1 MLIRSPGSRF
11 TLANFCR
18 ANIYATLATLK
29 IGMDIL
35 ANENVTM
42 DCLTGHGGLFRHA
55 GIGARFLA
63 AAVNTPVST
72 METAAV
78 GGPYGMA
85 LLAAYAM
92 NKADGEHLED
102 FLSNRV
108 YSLAKITVTRPDEND
123 VKGFAAFLEHFKVG
137 LAVEKA
143 AEKSLKK

>member
-1 MLIRSPGSRF
+1 MFIRSPGSRF
-11 TLANFCR
+11 TLTNFCR
-18 ANIYATLATLK
+18 VSIYATLATLK

-55 GIGARFLA
+55 DIGARFLA

-92 NKADGEHLED
+92 NKDSSERLED

-108 YSLAKITVTRPDEND
+108 YASAKVSVTRPDEND
-123 VKGFAAFLEHFKVG
+123 VKGFATFLEHFKAG
-137 LAVEKA
+137 LAAEKA
-143 AEKSLKK
+143 AEKSLKR